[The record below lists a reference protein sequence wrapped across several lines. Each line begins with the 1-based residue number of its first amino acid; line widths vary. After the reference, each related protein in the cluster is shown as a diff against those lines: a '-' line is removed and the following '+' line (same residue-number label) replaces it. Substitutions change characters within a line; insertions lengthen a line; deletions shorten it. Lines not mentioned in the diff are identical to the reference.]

1 MTGLDVEAPTLPCRV
16 SGPAPLPRRAPQ
28 VVWREG
34 IDLNPLDVNDE
45 DDMAWLSCL
54 VWPDE
59 AGRAERLQAAVKAA
73 RRRPPVI
80 HRGDLLDDIARVA
93 ARSPHGATLVV
104 YHSGVLAYVDEAKRR
119 AFGTTVAG
127 LGAVWLSNEAVGVL
141 PDVATS
147 LSPGDFVLVRDG
159 TELVARA
166 DPHGTWMEWLA
177 R

>member
-1 MTGLDVEAPTLPCRV
+1 MRTHRPKTLLSALLLAAMAATGVSAAPELYKPTGRTCGGFPRAPIDMAPGFCAGLVVAPTGLGMKARQMR
-16 SGPAPLPRRAPQ
+16 LPRTLLSLGTGKDWL
-28 VVWREG
+28 VS
-34 IDLNPLDVNDE
+34 DLG
-45 DDMAWLSCL
+45 AWT
-54 VWPDE
+54 P
-59 AGRAERLQAAVKAA
+59 
-73 RRRPPVI
+73 
-80 HRGDLLDDIARVA
+80 
-93 ARSPHGATLVV
+93 
-104 YHSGVLAYVDEAKRR
+104 
-119 AFGTTVAG
+119 G